1 ILEMEV
7 NMPIANCILSPQAAV
22 NSSDCTGLIEKWGK
36 HSGIGTSEMTVTVM
50 RSDEQMGK
58 EYSVICTLTLPNLWS
73 PKSVSSLQVGLA
85 KALSEHFSLKDTEV
99 LIMTSLI
106 ASGFV
111 VEGCKEV
118 SW

>member
-1 ILEMEV
+1 
-7 NMPIANCILSPQAAV
+7 MPIANCILSPQVVV
-22 NSSDCTGLIEKWGK
+22 NSNDCTGLIEKWGK
-36 HSGIGTSEMTVTVM
+36 HSGIDTSEMTVTVM

-58 EYSVICTLTLPNLWS
+58 EYSAICTLILPNLWS

-85 KALSEHFSLKDTEV
+85 KAISEHFGLKDTEV

-111 VEGCKEV
+111 VEGGKEV